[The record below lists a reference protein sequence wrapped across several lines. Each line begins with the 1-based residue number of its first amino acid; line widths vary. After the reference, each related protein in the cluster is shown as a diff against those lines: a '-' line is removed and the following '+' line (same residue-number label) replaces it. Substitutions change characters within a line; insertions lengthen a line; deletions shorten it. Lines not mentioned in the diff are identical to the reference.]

1 MNQFK
6 TLHEICRELGI
17 TRKVVQGYEKHGL
30 IKAYGKNAYGH
41 LIYDL
46 ENEKKIIRIRFFQEL
61 GFTLS
66 EIKQMLDENDN
77 DLIFFLYKKEEEF
90 DQKIKTLKEK
100 KKTIRKVSEF
110 LTKNRKSDIM
120 EYLNSTKN

>member
-17 TRKVVQGYEKHGL
+17 TRKVIQGYEKREL

-46 ENEKKIIRIRFFQEL
+46 ESEKMIKRIRFFQEL

-66 EIKQMLDENDN
+66 EIKQILNENDN
-77 DLIFFLYKKEEEF
+77 DLIYFLNKKEDEF
-90 DQKIKTLKEK
+90 DRKIKMFKEK
-100 KKTIRKVSEF
+100 KKTIGNLSEF
-110 LTKNRKSDIM
+110 LIKNRKSDVMDYI
-120 EYLNSTKN
+120 NTIKD

>member
-1 MNQFK
+1 MSQFK

-17 TRKVVQGYEKHGL
+17 TRKVIQGYEKHGL

-41 LIYDL
+41 LIYDK

-66 EIKQMLDENDN
+66 EITEILNGNNDDIICFLD
-77 DLIFFLYKKEEEF
+77 KKAEEF
-90 DQKIKTLKEK
+90 DQRIKELKEK
-100 KKTIRKVSEF
+100 KNTIRKVTEF
-110 LTKNRKSDIM
+110 LTKNNKLDIM
-120 EYLNSTKN
+120 EYLNSKKD

>member
-17 TRKVVQGYEKHGL
+17 TRKVIQGYEKHKL

-46 ENEKKIIRIRFFQEL
+46 ESENKIRRIRFFQEL
-61 GFTLS
+61 GFTLN
-66 EIKQMLDENDN
+66 EIKQIFNENDN
-77 DLIFFLYKKEEEF
+77 DLIYFLNKKEEEL
-90 DQKIKTLKEK
+90 DQKIEMLKKK
-100 KKTIRKVSEF
+100 KKTIGKFSEF
-110 LTKNRKSDIM
+110 LRKNKKPDVMDYI
-120 EYLNSTKN
+120 TTIKD